1 MRKKP
6 LEIAPENRQAV
17 LEERRNLKMAG
28 SAHAYVRG
36 NTLQFYEWLKAGSSD
51 KLPQGP
57 PIWICGDCHV
67 GNLGPVANADG
78 KVEIE
83 IRDLDQTVIGN
94 PAHDLIR
101 LGLSLATAVRSSDL
115 PGVTT
120 ALMMEQMVNGYQSAL
135 VSGKTKKPSKGAQEL
150 RPIEKVLH
158 QATQREWRHLAQ
170 ERIEDVKPTIPLGER
185 FWALSPEEKKEIDA
199 LFETE
204 ETRKLITS
212 FKHRDDDAKIRVL
225 DAAYWMKGCS
235 SLGRLRYA
243 VLLGVGPKKEKEF
256 CLVDIKEAVR
266 AAAPAAAAGTR
277 VKGAAM
283 PQDFAKRVVTGA
295 RNLSPFLG
303 ERMLAAKF
311 LSRPVVLRELMP
323 QDLKLEMD
331 RLTRDEAV
339 AAASF
344 LAGVVGKA
352 HARQMDA
359 ATRKSWKIELDR
371 NRSKSLDAP
380 GWMWRSVVELIASH
394 ETAYLEHCRRYAM
407 A

>member
-1 MRKKP
+1 MPKKIVAITP
-6 LEIAPENRQAV
+6 AHRQAV
-17 LEERRNLKMAG
+17 LEERRRLKMAR

-36 NTLQFYEWLKAGSSD
+36 NTLQFYEWLKADSGAR
-51 KLPQGP
+51 LPQGP
-57 PIWICGDCHV
+57 PVWICGDCHV
-67 GNLGPVANADG
+67 GNLGPLADADG
-78 KVEIE
+78 KVEIA

-101 LGLSLATAVRSSDL
+101 LGLSLATAARGSDL

-120 ALMMEQMVNGYQSAL
+120 ALMMEQMVQGYQGAM
-135 VSGKTKKPSKGAQEL
+135 VSRRVEKATKASSKL
-150 RPIEKVLH
+150 RPVATVLH
-158 QATQREWRHLAQ
+158 QAANREWKHLAQ

-185 FWALSPEEKKEIDA
+185 FWALSDQEKEEITK

-204 ETRKLITS
+204 EARKLITS
-212 FKHRDDDAKIRVL
+212 LKHRDHDAKVRVL

-243 VLLGVGPKKEKEF
+243 VLLGVGPKKDKEY

-266 AAAPAAAAGTR
+266 AAAPAA
-277 VKGAAM
+277 KNAAM
-283 PQDFAKRVVTGA
+283 PRDFAKRVVTGA
-295 RNLSPFLG
+295 CNLSPFLG

-323 QDLKLEMD
+323 QDMKLEID
-331 RLTRDEAV
+331 RLTREEAV
-339 AAASF
+339 TAASY
-344 LAGVVGKA
+344 LAGIVGKA

-359 ATRKSWKIELDR
+359 ATRKRWVAELNR

-380 GWMWRSVVELIASH
+380 SWMWRSVVELIASH
-394 ETAYLEHCRRYAM
+394 ETAYLEHCRRYAI